1 MPKGLNLKNKKIKGV
16 NEMKKQDYQ
25 PLKLKISRLAEDC
38 IRTSGEGIATDV
50 QYWIDKGD
58 LFKGEGA

>member
-25 PLKLKISRLAEDC
+25 PLKLKISRYAEDC
-38 IRTSGEGIATDV
+38 IKTSGEGIATDV